1 MLTLLTELKWP
12 SIFVAELTQYG
23 HPIFTL

>member
-1 MLTLLTELKWP
+1 MLTLLKELEWT